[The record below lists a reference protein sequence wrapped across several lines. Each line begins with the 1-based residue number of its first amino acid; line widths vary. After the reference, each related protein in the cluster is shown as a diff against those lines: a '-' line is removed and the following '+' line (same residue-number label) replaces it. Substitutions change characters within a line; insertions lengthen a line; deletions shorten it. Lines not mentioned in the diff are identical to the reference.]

1 MSKNFLNFLTTSVII
16 LSCGT
21 AVNSSSCYCMEYKI
35 MKDNNIMKYDKIC
48 TAYQL
53 LTKLNNN
60 LPDEIKKAG
69 LNVDENGNTI
79 EDASFLNITDG
90 LRSTQVTCINN
101 LTKVLKIVGASED
114 HIQSVD
120 DCMTYCLLL
129 GSQIGTSLIQL
140 WHNYCNKVSEAIK
153 NLLDDT
159 NSCSDQL
166 YKFNDDADNNDNSNF
181 ITGSSLL
188 LDAIKTILTKLLTN
202 LSNYN
207 NYDHVLQNELIS
219 KLHMS
224 ISELQQLLKNP
235 SHPITDDIITDDIYD
250 ILQLSNDP
258 CENIMLKCYK
268 YNQISKPLSVAY
280 NYYNKNA
287 ILQNSNYKLETILG
301 KSYNPIS
308 KQPSKDPSS
317 INNDQRKNTHDSLKK
332 DLMSQLSNIISSLQ
346 QLDSELSTHANDTAK
361 FLQAISVSYPI
372 EALTNI
378 MGKAG
383 EKFNIA
389 NIGTNMITWQQ
400 FLNYFNNK
408 ILLVSINQMRN
419 INPLIKKNKLMNL
432 TKLKQTTNKQ
442 IITCC
447 DKVLRIAYNLKEYLS
462 NMSNNSNL
470 DYKQRALAK
479 NVNENQYINRC
490 INDLQNATNQ
500 LQEIENKYNNKNIKN
515 IKNKLKHYNQNNKD
529 DNELF
534 TTGFGG
540 GSEDKQF
547 TQTKYKTT
555 KK

>member
-1 MSKNFLNFLTTSVII
+1 MSKNFLNFLTTSVIV

-21 AVNSSSCYCMEYKI
+21 AVNSSSCYCMESKI

-90 LRSTQVTCINN
+90 LRSTQVTYSNK
-101 LTKVLKIVGASED
+101 LKEVLKIVGASED

-129 GSQIGTSLIQL
+129 GSQIGASLIQL

-188 LDAIKTILTKLLTN
+188 LDDIKTILTKLLTN

-224 ISELQQLLKNP
+224 ILELQQLLKNP

-258 CENIMLKCYK
+258 CKNIMLKY
-268 YNQISKPLSVAY
+268 YNQISKPLSVDY
-280 NYYNKNA
+280 NYYNDKA
-287 ILQNSNYKLETILG
+287 ILQSSNYKLETILG

-317 INNDQRKNTHDSLKK
+317 SNNDQRKKTHDSFKK
-332 DLMSQLSNIISSLQ
+332 ELMSQLSNIISGLQ
-346 QLDSELSTHANDTAK
+346 QLDRELSTHANDHAK
-361 FLQAISVSYPI
+361 FLQTISVSHPI
-372 EALTNI
+372 EALANI
-378 MGKAG
+378 MEKAG

-389 NIGTNMITWQQ
+389 NISTNMITWQQ
-400 FLNYFNNK
+400 FLNYVNNK
-408 ILLVSINQMRN
+408 ILLVSINYMRN
-419 INPLIKKNKLMNL
+419 INPLVKNKLMNL
-432 TKLKQTTNKQ
+432 KTIKQTTNKQ

-479 NVNENQYINRC
+479 NINENQYINRC

-540 GSEDKQF
+540 SSEDKQF